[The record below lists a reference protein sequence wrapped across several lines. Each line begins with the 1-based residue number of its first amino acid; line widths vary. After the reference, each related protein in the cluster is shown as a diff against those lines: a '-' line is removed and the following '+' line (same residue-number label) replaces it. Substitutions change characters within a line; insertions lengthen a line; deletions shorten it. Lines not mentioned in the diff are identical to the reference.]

1 MAIYGALI
9 VASNREQSASRCV
22 DPRNTGGTM
31 ARYLLLMFIPALLSA
46 QPASFEFAD
55 SLITKQRNYGP
66 YELAIYEGEYDGGYR
81 ILHNS
86 IPVHV
91 ETGYR
96 FHTSQWN
103 GDQSWDTFG
112 PDITGDG
119 VANIVIQH
127 WSGGAHCCHSA
138 TVFELGPTLK
148 VLGRFDGEDST
159 PHFKDLDG
167 DGVFEVWMRDSSF
180 AYWNECYAGS
190 PLPQLAYQ
198 YHERHYSLAP
208 DLLRD
213 QVDDE
218 RVRELMGSASR
229 LRGEIIKGS
238 KEAGVPQDPPGAWH
252 GMEEAALRFVNGT
265 YRNERRTKAYF
276 EYESWYWLPS
286 ELWGTMLELIYGGRS
301 EAAKD
306 FYMQAWPAGLAGCED
321 FLSDLRKQL
330 ALSPHWNELSFHEGF
345 DF

>member
-1 MAIYGALI
+1 
-9 VASNREQSASRCV
+9 
-22 DPRNTGGTM
+22 M
-31 ARYLLLMFIPALLSA
+31 ARYFLLIFIPALLSA
-46 QPASFEFAD
+46 QPAQIEFAD
-55 SLITKQRNYGP
+55 SLITKQRSLDS
-66 YELAIYEGEYDGGYR
+66 YELIIYEGEYDGGYR
-81 ILHNS
+81 ILHKGS
-86 IPVHV
+86 PVHS

-96 FHTSQWN
+96 FHTSQW
-103 GDQSWDTFG
+103 DEDHSWSTFG

-119 VANIVIQH
+119 IANIVIQH

-159 PHFKDLDG
+159 PLFKDLDG
-167 DGVFEVWMRDSSF
+167 DGVFEVWMRDSTF

-208 DLLRD
+208 DLLRS
-213 QVDDE
+213 QLDDE
-218 RVRELMGSASR
+218 RARELMESSSR
-229 LRGEIIKGS
+229 LRKEIQTCAKD
-238 KEAGVPQDPPGAWH
+238 AGIPEDPPGAWH
-252 GMEEAALRFVNGT
+252 GMEEAAIRFVNGK

-286 ELWGTMLELIYGGRS
+286 DLWGTMLELIYGGRS
-301 EAAKD
+301 EAAEE
-306 FYMQAWPAGLAGCED
+306 FFVQAWPVGLTGSGQ
-321 FLSDLRKQL
+321 FLSDFRSQL
-330 ALSPHWNELSFHEGF
+330 SLSPHWTELSNYEGF

>member
-1 MAIYGALI
+1 
-9 VASNREQSASRCV
+9 
-22 DPRNTGGTM
+22 M

-46 QPASFEFAD
+46 QPIQFEFAD
-55 SLITKQRNYGP
+55 SLIAKQHSYGS
-66 YELAIYEGEYDGGYR
+66 YELIIYEGEYDGGYR
-81 ILHNS
+81 ILHNGS
-86 IPVHV
+86 PVHS

-103 GDQSWDTFG
+103 EDHSWSTFG

-119 VANIVIQH
+119 IANVVIQH

-138 TVFELGPTLK
+138 TVLELGPTLK

-159 PHFKDLDG
+159 PFFKDLDG
-167 DGVFEVWMRDSSF
+167 DDVFEVWMRDSTF

-208 DLLRD
+208 DILRD
-213 QVDDE
+213 QVDDG
-218 RVRELMGSASR
+218 RARELMESASR
-229 LRGEIIKGS
+229 LRGEIIAGS
-238 KEAGVPQDPPGAWH
+238 KDAGVPQDPPGDWH

-265 YRNERRTKAYF
+265 YQNERRTMAYF

-286 ELWGTMLELIYGGRS
+286 ELWGVMLELIYSGRS
-301 EAAKD
+301 EAAKE
-306 FYMQAWPAGLAGCED
+306 FYVQAWPAGLPGSEQFLAD
-321 FLSDLRKQL
+321 FRSQLS
-330 ALSPHWNELSFHEGF
+330 LSPHWTELSNYEGF